1 MEPAA
6 EEAGIS
12 QGLVVAGEA
21 IRGIKGR
28 EEDGQNGRVR
38 TDKGEQRERDERLLM
53 KIKMQG

>member
-38 TDKGEQRERDERLLM
+38 TDKGEQREM
-53 KIKMQG
+53 KDC